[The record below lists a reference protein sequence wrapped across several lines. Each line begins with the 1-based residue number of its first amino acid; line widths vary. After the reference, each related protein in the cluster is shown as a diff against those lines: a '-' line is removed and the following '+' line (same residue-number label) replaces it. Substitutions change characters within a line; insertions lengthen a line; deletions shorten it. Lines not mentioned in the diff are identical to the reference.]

1 MDSAA
6 RTQIAANQRKFSIRM
21 RVGFTFRPSLSSSPG
36 ELNPRISPPNSQR
49 AQRKPG
55 SEDPASDQ
63 GRKSSGLL
71 RRGDS
76 GISGINEFPFVH
88 QRRSRWCR
96 RALRLNCT
104 IRVEQEHQS
113 GAARVERATGPD
125 ADAGTLEAW
134 RWRAGWPH
142 LRSPEGKIPGNAS
155 PAATSPSWPTP
166 AGASSPPAPR
176 SC

>member
-1 MDSAA
+1 MTDYGKEFGLTQQAA
-6 RTQIAANQRKFSIRM
+6 GNRPAGIERQNLTAELACLRAERTGR
-21 RVGFTFRPSLSSSPG
+21 
-36 ELNPRISPPNSQR
+36 QR

-76 GISGINEFPFVH
+76 GISGINEFPFAH
-88 QRRSRWCR
+88 QRRSRWYR